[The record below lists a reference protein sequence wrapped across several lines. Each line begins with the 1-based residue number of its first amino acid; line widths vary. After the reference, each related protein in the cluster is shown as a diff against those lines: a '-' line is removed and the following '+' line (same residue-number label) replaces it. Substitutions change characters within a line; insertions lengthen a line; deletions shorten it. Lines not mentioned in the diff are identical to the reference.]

1 MSQKYQDFIKNY
13 LKEAENNENLQ
24 KVRNFIATGKVDGK
38 FSDLLNKL
46 SDEDFK
52 SIFDKNFKNYFV
64 KKHKFAF
71 NIGKEQPYL
80 IDFVEDKHDS
90 AKKPVIDEMIAIFS
104 NKIEGD
110 GIKKFKAASGI
121 TDKDFE
127 DIIKKAAGD
136 HTKWSF
142 SSALS
147 EYEQLGKILTYRS
160 IDVIYKLGDKEN
172 IPLKD
177 VQYALRN
184 AFKTEKM
191 DYLNKLEKIDTKM
204 LVDAVAGVKENL
216 AKREESTEVKYAYTL
231 NEADAAEIEQMDI
244 KQFFDQAYSQKNDDA
259 IKNWLKPFINDHQED
274 VESNKKTIQARF
286 EKGRKEIIEKEKSD
300 KEQDFTD
307 PVTGTVE
314 KRVGRLG
321 HFGPM
326 TYINNHEDLKKAI
339 DAIDK
344 QKWNIFN
351 CAAKL
356 LIKFFKVIE
365 HGEKKW
371 QEFLNDQRSAQKDIE
386 SDLSNKKQKDFNADY
401 DEILNDS
408 NRTKSEKYYDII
420 RLYSANVM
428 KYENDFITP
437 FNNIRKQQLITTKD
451 NKFYINQ
458 NTKDYINSVKHNLG
472 NVMLGYDKAMEA
484 LSTLD
489 NGKDPAPKEEQQQE
503 APQQAAS
510 YKPVYNN
517 PIIGEAGE
525 DTANAST
532 ADAVRDAGD
541 EAKKKNTDQ
550 PKNDDKK
557 KEDEKIDWKNT
568 KFNFYFPDSVE
579 FGEMK
584 KYYDQGASQN
594 YSAFLQDFSKT
605 VQDKNIKIVYE
616 AFGKLALLF
625 NGKSNDVRLLNN
637 DEVITNTITAGQLFE
652 KSKALFDLVKQIAD
666 IPEFADVEIGNI
678 DELRQKYGEQIKQIA
693 DMAQFFN
700 DPIILAIGQE
710 KKEEPSKEDG
720 AIQRELKNMIQI
732 AAGISQDV
740 DNTNKNTLQKAVAD
754 IKKRKEE
761 AVNKILTYFKNKP
774 VKNGNE
780 LTKALKDHD
789 LDGGIVKYIHPD
801 KNESI
806 KNLPV
811 IECIWTCISFLKK
824 IGDISSK
831 YKIYE
836 NEENN
841 LEQQK
846 EDAIKLINDCIP
858 SDENSKI
865 YLKKLDDWRKQEYA
879 AFITKVNQM
888 AKIVIDAKDKLT
900 EEVLKPI
907 GKSADELV
915 KDLSN
920 EETDPLLKLEL
931 ISGIIVDEEE
941 KKEETNQEETK
952 DKGTETNTGDTKAIG
967 QDVSSNV
974 PAKAEEKKPAP
985 QQNNSFK
992 SELAEDLYKYLRG

>member
-13 LKEAENNENLQ
+13 LKEAENNETLQ

-38 FSDLLNKL
+38 FSELLNKL

-64 KKHKFAF
+64 NKHKFAF

-80 IDFVEDKHDS
+80 IDFVEDRNDS
-90 AKKPVIDEMIAIFS
+90 AKKPVIEEMMAIFS
-104 NKIEGD
+104 NKINGD

-121 TDKDFE
+121 SDEDFAN
-127 DIIKKAAGD
+127 IIKKAAGQS
-136 HTKWSF
+136 KWSF

-184 AFKTEKM
+184 AFKTEKL

-216 AKREESTEVKYAYTL
+216 AKRQESTEVKYAYTL
-231 NEADAAEIEQMDI
+231 NEADAAEIEQMDL

-326 TYINNHEDLKKAI
+326 TYIKNHEDLNKAI
-339 DAIDK
+339 EAIDK

-371 QEFLNDQRSAQKDIE
+371 QEFLNDQRTAQKDIE

-437 FNNIRKQQLITTKD
+437 FNNIRKEQLITSKD

-484 LSTLD
+484 LNALD
-489 NGKDPAPKEEQQQE
+489 NGKYPAPKEEQQEGE

-517 PIIGEAGE
+517 PIIGEA
-525 DTANAST
+525 DDQANAST

-541 EAKKKNTDQ
+541 EAKKKNADQ
-550 PKNDDKK
+550 SKKDDKK

-584 KYYDQGASQN
+584 KYYDQGSSQN

-625 NGKSNDVRLLNN
+625 NGKSNDIRLLNN

-666 IPEFADVEIGNI
+666 IPEFADVEIGNM
-678 DELRQKYGEQIKQIA
+678 DELRQKYGEQIKQIG
-693 DMAQFFN
+693 DMAEFFN

-710 KKEEPSKEDG
+710 KKEEPSKED
-720 AIQRELKNMIQI
+720 ADLNKELNKMIQI
-732 AAGISQDV
+732 TSGIAKDV
-740 DNTNKNTLQKAVAD
+740 EKTDKNTIKQAIED
-754 IKKRKEE
+754 IKKRKI
-761 AVNKILTYFKNKP
+761 AVLKELNAFFEHKGIKMDAAKKARADGKIDNFLTGMIQGDKRPKEDSP
-774 VKNGNE
+774 V
-780 LTKALKDHD
+780 
-789 LDGGIVKYIHPD
+789 
-801 KNESI
+801 
-806 KNLPV
+806 LPA
-811 IECIWTCISFLKK
+811 IWSSISFLNKMK
-824 IGDISSK
+824 EINPYYHIIESK
-831 YKIYE
+831 F
-836 NEENN
+836 EEAKDN
-841 LEQQK
+841 
-846 EDAIKLINDCIP
+846 AIKLINDLIP
-858 SDENSKI
+858 PKNDDEI
-865 YLKKLDDWRKQEYA
+865 YKMSSDDWFKKYNNTFVTA
-879 AFITKVNQM
+879 IKNMVDKV
-888 AKIVIDAKDKLT
+888 IELKDKIT
-900 EEVLKPI
+900 EEQLKTLNFNNT
-907 GKSADELV
+907 DELI
-915 KDLSN
+915 KALSDADK
-920 EETDPLLKLEL
+920 DPLLKLEYIAGL
-931 ISGIIVDEEE
+931 TIDEEE
-941 KKEETNQEETK
+941 KKEETNQEETQ
-952 DKGTETNTGDTKAIG
+952 DKGTETNNGDTKAIG
-967 QDVSSNV
+967 QDISSKV

-985 QQNNSFK
+985 TQNNSFK

>member
-1 MSQKYQDFIKNY
+1 MSKYQDFIKNY
-13 LKEAENNENLQ
+13 LKEAENNETLQ

-64 KKHKFAF
+64 NKHKFAF

-80 IDFVEDKHDS
+80 IDFVEDRHDS
-90 AKKPVIDEMIAIFS
+90 EKKPVIDEMIAIFS

-121 TDKDFE
+121 TDKEFE
-127 DIIKKAAGD
+127 DIFKKFLEKSRW
-136 HTKWSF
+136 TF

-160 IDVIYKLGDKEN
+160 IDVIYKLGEKEN

-184 AFKTEKM
+184 AFKTEKL
-191 DYLNKLEKIDTKM
+191 DYLKKLEKIDTKM

-216 AKREESTEVKYAYTL
+216 TKRQESTEVKYAYTL
-231 NEADAAEIEQMDI
+231 NEADATEIEQMDL

-321 HFGPM
+321 NFGPM
-326 TYINNHEDLKKAI
+326 TYIKNHEDLNKAI
-339 DAIDK
+339 EAIDK

-371 QEFLNDQRSAQKDIE
+371 QEFLNDQRSAKKDIE
-386 SDLSNKKQKDFNADY
+386 TYINNKKQKDFNSDY

-408 NRTKSEKYYDII
+408 NRIKNEKYYDII
-420 RLYSANVM
+420 REYSANVM

-437 FNNIRKQQLITTKD
+437 FNNIRKQQLITVKD

-458 NTKDYINSVKHNLG
+458 NTKDYINTVKHNLA

-484 LSTLD
+484 LNALD
-489 NGKDPAPKEEQQQE
+489 NGKDPAQKEEQQQE
-503 APQQAAS
+503 APQQTAS

-517 PIIGEAGE
+517 QIIGEAGE
-525 DTANAST
+525 DKANANT
-532 ADAVRDAGD
+532 ADAVRDAGE
-541 EAKKKNTDQ
+541 EAKKKNDNQ
-550 PKNDDKK
+550 SKQDDKK
-557 KEDEKIDWKNT
+557 KENEKIDWKNT
-568 KFNFYFPDSVE
+568 KFNFYFPESIE
-579 FGEMK
+579 FGEME
-584 KYYDQGASQN
+584 KYYNDGAVKN
-594 YSAFLQDFSKT
+594 YANVLQEISKSIE
-605 VQDKNIKIVYE
+605 DKNLKVVLE
-616 AFGKLALLF
+616 AFGKLTLLF
-625 NGKSNDVRLLNN
+625 DSKSNNPRLLNN

-652 KSKALFDLVKQIAD
+652 KSKALFDSVKQIAD

-678 DELRQKYGEQIKQIA
+678 DELRQKYGEQIKQITN
-693 DMAQFFN
+693 MSEFFN
-700 DPIILAIGQE
+700 DTIILAIGQE

-732 AAGISQDV
+732 AAGISKTV
-740 DNTNKNTLQKAVAD
+740 DNTDKNTLKKAVED

-761 AVNKILTYFKNKP
+761 VVNKILTYFKNKP
-774 VKNGNE
+774 VKNGDQ
-780 LTKALKDHD
+780 LAKALKDPE
-789 LDGGIVKYIHPD
+789 LDAGIVKYIHPD

-824 IGDISSK
+824 IGGITSK
-831 YKIYE
+831 YKLYE
-836 NEENN
+836 NE

-858 SDENSKI
+858 TDENSKI
-865 YLKKLDDWRKQEYA
+865 YLKKLVDWKKQEYA
-879 AFITKVNQM
+879 AFIAKVNEM
-888 AKIVIDAKDKLT
+888 AKVIIESKDKLT

-915 KDLSN
+915 NDLSN

-931 ISGIIVDEEE
+931 ISGLIIDEEE
-941 KKEETNQEETK
+941 KKEETNQENSENK
-952 DKGTETNTGDTKAIG
+952 DQDKTQEQGDNSNSGDTKAIG
-967 QDVSSNV
+967 QDVSSKV
-974 PAKAEEKKPAP
+974 PTKAEEKKEE
-985 QQNNSFK
+985 SF
-992 SELAEDLYKYLRG
+992 SNELAEDLYKYLRG

>member
-1 MSQKYQDFIKNY
+1 MSLYQDFIKNY
-13 LKEAENNENLQ
+13 LKEADEQNKLQ
-24 KVRNFIATGKVDGK
+24 KVYDFILTGKTDVNIADI
-38 FSDLLNKL
+38 LNQM
-46 SDEDFK
+46 SEEDIK
-52 SIFDKNFKNYFV
+52 KICNKNFKDEFLNNHTFDFKVV
-64 KKHKFAF
+64 KD
-71 NIGKEQPYL
+71 GKE
-80 IDFVEDKHDS
+80 I
-90 AKKPVIDEMIAIFS
+90 AKKYDFIEDS
-104 NKIEGD
+104 DNKVVQEFLKLFNSKNNNEGA
-110 GIKKFKAASGI
+110 KKFRAASGI
-121 TDKDFE
+121 TTEQFAN
-127 DIIKKAAGD
+127 IIKK
-136 HTKWSF
+136 F
-142 SSALS
+142 SEKTRWTFNSALS

-160 IDVIYKLGDKEN
+160 IDVIYKLGVKEN

-184 AFKTEKM
+184 AFKTEKL
-191 DYLNKLEKIDTKM
+191 DYLKKLEKIDTKM
-204 LVDAVAGVKENL
+204 LVDAVAGVKESL
-216 AKREESTEVKYAYTL
+216 AKRQESTEVKYAYTL
-231 NEADAAEIEQMDI
+231 NEADASEIEQMDL

-307 PVTGTVE
+307 PVTGSVE

-321 HFGPM
+321 NFGPM
-326 TYINNHEDLKKAI
+326 TYIQNHEDLKKAI

-371 QEFLNDQRSAQKDIE
+371 QEFLNDQRTAQKDIE
-386 SDLSNKKQKDFNADY
+386 SDINNKKQKDFNADY

-408 NRTKSEKYYDII
+408 NRIKNEKYYDII
-420 RLYSANVM
+420 REYSANVM

-437 FNNIRKQQLITTKD
+437 FNNIRKQQLITSKD

-458 NTKDYINSVKHNLG
+458 NTKDYINSVKHNLA

-484 LSTLD
+484 LNALD
-489 NGKDPAPKEEQQQE
+489 NGKDPAPKEEQQEGE

-525 DTANAST
+525 DQANTNT
-532 ADAVRDAGD
+532 ADAVRDAGE
-541 EAKKKNTDQ
+541 EAKKKNDNQ
-550 PKNDDKK
+550 SKQDDKK

-579 FGEMK
+579 FGEME
-584 KYYDQGASQN
+584 KYYNDGAVKN
-594 YSAFLQDFSKT
+594 YANVLQEMSKSIE
-605 VQDKNIKIVYE
+605 DKNLKVVLE

-652 KSKALFDLVKQIAD
+652 KSKALFDSVKQIAD

-678 DELRQKYGEQIKQIA
+678 DELRQKYGEQIKQIV
-693 DMAQFFN
+693 DMAEFFN

-732 AAGISQDV
+732 AAGISKTV
-740 DNTNKNTLQKAVAD
+740 NNTDKNTLKKAVED

-761 AVNKILTYFKNKP
+761 VVNKILTYFKNKP

-780 LTKALKDHD
+780 LVKALKDPE
-789 LDGGIVKYIHPD
+789 LDSNIVKYIHPD
-801 KNESI
+801 KNESL

-824 IGDISSK
+824 IGGITSK
-831 YKIYE
+831 YKLYE
-836 NEENN
+836 NE

-865 YLKKLDDWRKQEYA
+865 YLKKLADWKKQEYA
-879 AFITKVNQM
+879 AFIAKVNEM
-888 AKIVIDAKDKLT
+888 AKIIIESKDKLT

-931 ISGIIVDEEE
+931 ISGLIIDEEE
-941 KKEETNQEETK
+941 KKEETNQENSENK
-952 DKGTETNTGDTKAIG
+952 DQVKTQEQGDNSNSGDTKAVG
-967 QDVSSNV
+967 QDVSSKV
-974 PAKAEEKKPAP
+974 PAKAEEKTE
-985 QQNNSFK
+985 SF
-992 SELAEDLYKYLRG
+992 SNELAEEIYKYLRG